1 MGLMGKARTPHLL
14 SKHLGPPKGR
24 GVITCEPIE
33 KGQYVCEYRTHAV
46 YPVGADLHKELQEEY
61 RRNGEGSFVVET
73 AYSVQ
78 DIGRLC
84 FDATRRYRDVGRLI
98 NHDPKT
104 YNLTL
109 STPQFLR
116 GKWRLALV
124 AVRDIKVG
132 QELTFD
138 YGTREAP
145 WMMTRATTAAT
156 LSAADT
162 KPDGGTDS
170 EDEVAQLDCQGD
182 DGESSAKTLV
192 SAKKKTPT
200 RNYYWCP
207 VQDCASGP
215 VQKIGQHLHL
225 PLMNY
230 QSLL

>member
-1 MGLMGKARTPHLL
+1 MGLTGKARAPHLL

-24 GVITCEPIE
+24 GVVTCEPIE
-33 KGQYVCEYRTHAV
+33 KGQYVCKYCTHAV
-46 YPVGADLHKELQEEY
+46 YPVGSELHKELQEEY

-98 NHDPKT
+98 NNDPNT
-104 YNLTL
+104 YNLRL

-132 QELTFD
+132 QEFTFD

-162 KPDGGTDS
+162 KHDGGTGS
-170 EDEVAQLDCQGD
+170 EVNLLIWTAKGRMGNRLQRLRCRQRKRLPHATITGAQYKTAHPDRSRKLGST
-182 DGESSAKTLV
+182 SSK
-192 SAKKKTPT
+192 SRSP
-200 RNYYWCP
+200 
-207 VQDCASGP
+207 S
-215 VQKIGQHLHL
+215 
-225 PLMNY
+225 
-230 QSLL
+230 